1 MQPVEVTKSGSG
13 SLNVKMEFTTLSEG
27 KLTGTG
33 KFETVEV
40 DQLFTAIGQTLAA
53 GEAIGSI
60 AVEHGRI
67 RVDETFRTSNPSVW
81 AGGDCVA
88 GGDDLTVTAVAQG
101 RDAAE
106 AIHAALVT

>member
-1 MQPVEVTKSGSG
+1 MTD
-13 SLNVKMEFTTLSEG
+13 G
-27 KLTGTG
+27 KLAGTG

-53 GEAIGSI
+53 GDAIGSI
-60 AVEHGRI
+60 AVERGRI
-67 RVDETFRTSNPSVW
+67 RVDETFRTSNASVW

-106 AIHAALVT
+106 SIHAALSA